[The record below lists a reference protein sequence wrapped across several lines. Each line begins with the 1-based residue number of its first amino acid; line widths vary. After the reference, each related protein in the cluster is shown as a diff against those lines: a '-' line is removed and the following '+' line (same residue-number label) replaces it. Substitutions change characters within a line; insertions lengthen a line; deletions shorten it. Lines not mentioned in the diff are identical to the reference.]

1 VKITNSIGLLSCRD
15 MQTEMCSVLLHAGA
29 RVECIA
35 KLYWEASQNAGN
47 GAINATHDRTE
58 GPLGLRPKGKT
69 DGHHRTRQN

>member
-15 MQTEMCSVLLHAGA
+15 MQTEMCSVLLHAEA

-47 GAINATHDRTE
+47 GAINATHDGTE
-58 GPLGLRPKGKT
+58 GPSGQKPKVKT
-69 DGHHRTRQN
+69 DGRYRTGQN